1 MAARYILKIVTD
13 FASAHSLRDYPGE
26 CRRLHGHNWK
36 VEVEVTARALDS
48 LGMGVDFKVIKQ
60 AARKATDELD
70 HRYLNEIAPFDQINP
85 TAENLAAHIF
95 RRIGEE
101 LNDERVQ
108 VSAVTLWETERA
120 CVRYT
125 EETE

>member
-1 MAARYILKIVTD
+1 MAARYTLKIVTD

-36 VEVEVTARALDS
+36 VEVEVTARELDS
-48 LGMGVDFKVIKQ
+48 LGMGVDFKVVKL

-70 HRYLNEIAPFDQINP
+70 HRYLNEIMPFDQINP
-85 TAENLAAHIF
+85 TAENLAAHLY
-95 RRIGEE
+95 RRISEE
-101 LNDERVQ
+101 LNDARVQ